1 MREQLGG
8 TGGLVPQRGRQLLD
22 DVPLI
27 PHLPQR
33 HRAIAL
39 GQALA
44 GFIEYERDMDIL
56 RRFDAKQRGEVGLPR
71 RGGEQ
76 VIAADH
82 LVDVLVGIVDDGGQV
97 IGPSSI
103 LAAAAQDKVV
113 HVARIGAVEGVVDGE
128 SGDVG
133 KQAKGG
139 LAVVGRKLGT
149 LGRALLFGEIAAGT
163 RVLTGNGMWGAGGLT
178 DILAGAIAL
187 VSGQLGQGL
196 FIGGVAIVLVDDLAV
211 PVQTERAQ
219 VRELT
224 LGRFLGGALLIDVL
238 YAQHKAPP
246 RRSGTKPRQKR
257 RAEVAKVQIT
267 RGARRVS
274 AGAGGR
280 EIHVHSLRAGTMAG
294 MEKSNG
300 AEVHFIPV
308 RSTLY
313 PWLVTVFV
321 VTFLISNI
329 NATKGVQLG
338 PLVTDGAF
346 FLFPL
351 AYIVGDVLSEC
362 YGFKSTR
369 RAVYIGFAMAILAA
383 VCFYIAIWLPAAD
396 FYEGQEA
403 FAATLGLMPQILAAS
418 LAGYLVGQLLNAW
431 TLTAMKK
438 RSGEKGLFAR
448 LIASTV
454 VGEFGDTLMFCA
466 IAAPV
471 IGVDTV
477 GGFFNYVIVGF
488 VWKTLMEAV
497 MLPVTAAV
505 IKWVKK
511 REDYLPA

>member
-1 MREQLGG
+1 
-8 TGGLVPQRGRQLLD
+8 
-22 DVPLI
+22 
-27 PHLPQR
+27 
-33 HRAIAL
+33 
-39 GQALA
+39 
-44 GFIEYERDMDIL
+44 MDIL
-56 RRFDAKQRGEVGLPR
+56 RRLDAEQRGEVGLAR
-71 RGGEQ
+71 RRREQ
-76 VIAADH
+76 IIAADY
-82 LVDVLVGIVDDGGQV
+82 LVDALEGIVDDDGQV
-97 IGPSSI
+97 ICPTGV
-103 LAAAAQDKVV
+103 LAAAAQDEVID
-113 HVARIGAVEGVVDGE
+113 VAGIGAVEGVVDGE

-133 KQAKGG
+133 KQAKGRLTILG
-139 LAVVGRKLGT
+139 CKLGA
-149 LGRALLFGEIAAGT
+149 LGRALVLGEVAAGA
-163 RVLTGNGMWGAGGLT
+163 RVLAGDGVRGPGGFADVLT
-178 DILAGAIAL
+178 RAKAL
-187 VSGQLGQGL
+187 VGGQLGQGPL
-196 FIGGVAIVLVDDLAV
+196 IGSIAIVLIDDLAV
-211 PVQTERAQ
+211 PVQPERAQ
-219 VRELT
+219 VRQLA
-224 LGRFLGGALLIDVL
+224 LGRFLGGALFIDVL
-238 YAQHKAPP
+238 HAHHKAPP
-246 RRSGTKPRQKR
+246 RRSGKKPRQKR
-257 RAEVAKVQIT
+257 RAEVAKVQIA
-267 RGARRVS
+267 RGARRVA

-280 EIHVHSLRAGTMAG
+280 RIHAHSLRAGTMAG
-294 MEKSNG
+294 MEKTNG
-300 AEVHFIPV
+300 AEVRFIPV

-448 LIASTV
+448 LLASTV
-454 VGEFGDTLMFCA
+454 VGEFGDTLLFCA

-477 GGFFNYVIVGF
+477 GGFINYVIVGF

-497 MLPVTAAV
+497 MLPVTAMI
-505 IKWVKK
+505 IKWVKS
-511 REDYLPA
+511 REDYQSHAA

>member
-1 MREQLGG
+1 MGF
-8 TGGLVPQRGRQLLD
+8 VPQRGRQLLD
-22 DVPLI
+22 DVPLLS
-27 PHLPQR
+27 HLPHG
-33 HRAIAL
+33 HRPIAL

-44 GFIEYERDMDIL
+44 GCIEHERDVDIL
-56 RRFDAKQRGEVGLPR
+56 RRFDAEQRGEIGLAR

-76 VIAADH
+76 IITADH
-82 LVDVLVGIVDDGGQV
+82 LVDALVGIIDDDGQV
-97 IGPSSI
+97 IGPAGV
-103 LAAAAQDKVV
+103 LAAAAQDEVID
-113 HVARIGAVEGVVDGE
+113 VARIGAVEGVVDGE
-128 SGDVG
+128 CGDVG

-139 LAVVGRKLGT
+139 LAILGRKLGA
-149 LGRALLFGEIAAGT
+149 LGRTLVLGEVAAGA
-163 RVLTGNGMWGAGGLT
+163 RVLAGDGVRGPGGLANVLT
-178 DILAGAIAL
+178 RAIAF
-187 VSGQLGQGL
+187 VGGQLGQGL
-196 FIGGVAIVLVDDLAV
+196 LIGSVAIVLVDDLAV
-211 PVQTERAQ
+211 PVQSERAQ
-219 VRELT
+219 VRQLA

-238 YAQHKAPP
+238 HAHHKAPP
-246 RRSGTKPRQKR
+246 RRAGKKPRQKR
-257 RAEVAKVQIT
+257 RAEVAKVQIAG
-267 RGARRVS
+267 GAWRVT

-280 EIHVHSLRAGTMAG
+280 GIHAHSLRAGTMAG

-300 AEVHFIPV
+300 AEVRFIPV

-454 VGEFGDTLMFCA
+454 VGEFGDTLLFCA

-471 IGVDTV
+471 IGVDSV
-477 GGFFNYVIVGF
+477 GGFINYVIVGF
-488 VWKTLMEAV
+488 VWKTLMEAI